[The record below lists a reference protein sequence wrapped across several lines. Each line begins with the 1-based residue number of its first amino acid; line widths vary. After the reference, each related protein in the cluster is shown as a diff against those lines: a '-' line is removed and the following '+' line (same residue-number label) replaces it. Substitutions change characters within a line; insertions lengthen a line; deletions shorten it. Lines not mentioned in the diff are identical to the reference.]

1 MSNSS
6 LANTTLEMLQNRMLQ
21 ITLPVFH
28 LLIFAV
34 SLPLNSLC
42 LWILSCHSRPR
53 VPTVIF
59 AINLAVTDLL
69 YSLMLPFQATYH
81 LQGHNW
87 PFGSALCRTL
97 TVLFYGN
104 MEGSIFTM
112 TGISIERYLGI
123 VHPLRS
129 QHLRTNRM
137 AVWTCLCIWGGVL
150 LGNYPFMSND
160 LTFPVQELGIVTCF
174 DILPRK
180 MFPEPW
186 HFTLFF
192 GFHAFL
198 TFPLPLLIMGFCYG
212 SVIRTLL
219 RSSSSISGETKR
231 QAVSLIV
238 VVLVVFVLCYLPNS
252 IITVL
257 HLVYLQRDKTAYV
270 EYKLSLAVNSLNACI
285 DPFLYYFGSREF
297 RQKMRQ
303 IWGRIGSCGGKR
315 AAPAYLEQRVIFNN

>member
-1 MSNSS
+1 MSNSTLS
-6 LANTTLEMLQNRMLQ
+6 NGTLEMLQNRMLK
-21 ITLPVFH
+21 ITLPILH
-28 LLIFAV
+28 LLIFAI
-34 SLPLNSLC
+34 SLPLNSFC
-42 LWILSCHSRPR
+42 LWILSCHSRPW

-59 AINLAVTDLL
+59 AINLAVADLL
-69 YSLMLPFQATYH
+69 YSVMLPFQAAYH
-81 LQGHNW
+81 LQGNNW
-87 PFGSALCRTL
+87 PFGSLLCRIL

-104 MEGSIFTM
+104 MECSILTM
-112 TGISIERYLGI
+112 TSISIERYLGI

-129 QHLRTNRM
+129 QRLRTNRM
-137 AVWTCLCIWGGVL
+137 AVWTCLCIWGGIL

-174 DILPRK
+174 DILPKR
-180 MFPEPW
+180 MFPAPW
-186 HFTLFF
+186 HFALFF
-192 GFHAFL
+192 GFHVFL
-198 TFPLPLLIMGFCYG
+198 TFPLPLLVMGFCYG

-219 RSSSSISGETKR
+219 RSSSSVSGDTRR

-257 HLVYLQRDKTAYV
+257 HLVYMQKYKSAYV

-297 RQKMRQ
+297 RQKMRP
-303 IWGRIGSCGGKR
+303 IWGRIGTCCRKQ
-315 AAPAYLEQRVIFNN
+315 AAPAYLEQRVIFNI